1 MITTNSSKLDLVI
14 IMGQL
19 TSGKIDLVIIMGQ
32 LTRK

>member
-1 MITTNSSKLDLVI
+1 MITTNSGKIDLVI